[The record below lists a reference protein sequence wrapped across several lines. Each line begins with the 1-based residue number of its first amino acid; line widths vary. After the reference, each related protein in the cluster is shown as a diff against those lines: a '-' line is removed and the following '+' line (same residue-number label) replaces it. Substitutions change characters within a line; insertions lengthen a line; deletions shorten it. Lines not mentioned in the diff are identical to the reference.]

1 MEGVRVLVVSE
12 DPLVRAGLASLLAGQ
27 AGIFV
32 EGQMGPEEL
41 PAAEMPAGEPEV
53 AVWDAA
59 AGGSGLDQLGEAAA
73 GSLRVLAVLADEGQ
87 AAEALGAGARGVV
100 LRDVGAARLAAAVRA
115 VAEGLMVLDAVTA
128 ESVLRPRPASSAT
141 VEHLTPREQEVLQ
154 LLAQGL
160 SNKLIAARLGISDH
174 TVKFHVNAILGK
186 LGAQSRTEAI
196 AQAARLGLVLF

>member
-1 MEGVRVLVVSE
+1 MDEVRVLVVSE
-12 DPLVRAGLASLLAGQ
+12 DPLVRSGLASLLAGQ
-27 AGIFV
+27 PGIV
-32 EGQMGPEEL
+32 VDGQMSPDEL
-41 PAAEMPAGEPEV
+41 PAEAGEPEV
-53 AVWDAA
+53 AVWDAG
-59 AGGSGLDQLGEAAA
+59 AGSSGLEHLDETA
-73 GSLRVLAVLADEGQ
+73 SRVLRVLAVLTNEGQ

-100 LRDVGAARLAAAVRA
+100 RRDAGAARLAAAVRA
-115 VAEGLMVLDAVTA
+115 VAEGLVVLDAAAA
-128 ESVLRPRPASSAT
+128 ESVLRPRPAAPAT

>member
-1 MEGVRVLVVSE
+1 MDEVRVLVVSE
-12 DPLVRAGLASLLAGQ
+12 DPLVRSALASLLTGQ
-27 AGIFV
+27 AGV
-32 EGQMGPEEL
+32 VVDGQASPEEL
-41 PAAEMPAGEPEV
+41 PGASPAGEPDV
-53 AVWDAA
+53 AVWDTGAA
-59 AGGSGLDQLGEAAA
+59 SGLDHLGETATR
-73 GSLRVLAVLADEGQ
+73 SFRVLAVLADEAQ
-87 AAEALGAGARGVV
+87 AAEALSAGARGVV
-100 LRDVGAARLAAAVRA
+100 LRDTGGPRLAAAVRA
-115 VAEGLMVLDAVTA
+115 VAEGLMVLDVSAA
-128 ESVLRPRPASSAT
+128 ESVLRPRPALPAM

>member
-1 MEGVRVLVVSE
+1 MEEVRVFVVSE
-12 DPLVRAGLASLLAGQ
+12 DPLVRSGLASLLAGQ
-27 AGIFV
+27 PGIV
-32 EGQMGPEEL
+32 VGGQMSPEEL
-41 PAAEMPAGEPEV
+41 PAGGGQPEV
-53 AVWDAA
+53 AVWDA
-59 AGGSGLDQLGEAAA
+59 GSGSSGLDHLDETATR
-73 GSLRVLAVLADEGQ
+73 SLRVLAVLADEGQ

-100 LRDVGAARLAAAVRA
+100 LRDAGAARLAAAVRA
-115 VAEGLMVLDAVTA
+115 VAEGLVVLDAVAA
-128 ESVLRPRPASSAT
+128 ESVLRPRPATPAT
-141 VEHLTPREQEVLQ
+141 IEHLTPREQEVLQ

>member
-1 MEGVRVLVVSE
+1 MEEVRVVVVSE
-12 DPLVRAGLASLLAGQ
+12 DPLVRSGLASLLAGQ
-27 AGIFV
+27 PGIV
-32 EGQMGPEEL
+32 VDGQMSPDEL
-41 PAAEMPAGEPEV
+41 PAEEGEPEV
-53 AVWDAA
+53 AVWDA
-59 AGGSGLDQLGEAAA
+59 GSGSSGIEHLDETA
-73 GSLRVLAVLADEGQ
+73 SRTLRVLAVLADEGQ

-100 LRDVGAARLAAAVRA
+100 LRDAGAARLAAAVRA
-115 VAEGLMVLDAVTA
+115 VAEGLMVLDAATA
-128 ESVLRPRPASSAT
+128 ASVLRPRPAAPAT

>member
-1 MEGVRVLVVSE
+1 MEEVRVVVVSE
-12 DPLVRAGLASLLAGQ
+12 DPLVRSGLASLLAGQ
-27 AGIFV
+27 PGIV
-32 EGQMGPEEL
+32 VDGQMSPDEL
-41 PAAEMPAGEPEV
+41 PAEGGEPEV
-53 AVWDAA
+53 AVWDA
-59 AGGSGLDQLGEAAA
+59 GSGSAGLEHLDETASR
-73 GSLRVLAVLADEGQ
+73 SLRVLAVLADEGQ

-100 LRDVGAARLAAAVRA
+100 LRDAGAARLAAAVRA
-115 VAEGLMVLDAVTA
+115 VAEGLMVLDAGAA
-128 ESVLRPRPASSAT
+128 ESVLRPRPAAPAS

-160 SNKLIAARLGISDH
+160 SNKLIAVRLGISDH

>member
-1 MEGVRVLVVSE
+1 MSP
-12 DPLVRAGLASLLAGQ
+12 D
-27 AGIFV
+27 
-32 EGQMGPEEL
+32 EL
-41 PAAEMPAGEPEV
+41 PPEAGEPEV
-53 AVWDAA
+53 AVWDA
-59 AGGSGLDQLGEAAA
+59 GSGTSGLEHLDGAASR
-73 GSLRVLAVLADEGQ
+73 SLRVLAVLADEGQ
-87 AAEALGAGARGVV
+87 AAEALAAGARGVV
-100 LRDVGAARLAAAVRA
+100 LRDAGAARLAAAVRA
-115 VAEGLMVLDAVTA
+115 VAEGLMVLDAVAA
-128 ESVLRPRPASSAT
+128 ESVLRPRPAAPAT

>member
-1 MEGVRVLVVSE
+1 MSP
-12 DPLVRAGLASLLAGQ
+12 D
-27 AGIFV
+27 
-32 EGQMGPEEL
+32 EL
-41 PAAEMPAGEPEV
+41 PAEAGEPEV
-53 AVWDAA
+53 AVWDA
-59 AGGSGLDQLGEAAA
+59 GSGSSALDHLGETASR
-73 GSLRVLAVLADEGQ
+73 SLRVLAVLADEGQ

-100 LRDVGAARLAAAVRA
+100 RRDAGAARLAAAVRA
-115 VAEGLMVLDAVTA
+115 VAEGLMVLDAVAA
-128 ESVLRPRPASSAT
+128 ESVLRPRPAAPAT

-160 SNKLIAARLGISDH
+160 SNKLIAVRLGISDH

>member
-1 MEGVRVLVVSE
+1 MEEVRVLVVSQ
-12 DPLVRAGLASLLAGQ
+12 DPLVRSGLASLLAGQ
-27 AGIFV
+27 PGIVV
-32 EGQMGPEEL
+32 EGQMSPDEL
-41 PAAEMPAGEPEV
+41 PAEAGEPEV
-53 AVWDAA
+53 AVWDAG
-59 AGGSGLDQLGEAAA
+59 AGSSGLEHLDETASRA
-73 GSLRVLAVLADEGQ
+73 LRVLAVLADEGQ

-100 LRDVGAARLAAAVRA
+100 LRDAGAARLAAAVRA
-115 VAEGLMVLDAVTA
+115 VAEGLMVLDDAAA
-128 ESVLRPRPASSAT
+128 ESVLRPRPAAPAT

>member
-1 MEGVRVLVVSE
+1 MEEVRVFVVSE
-12 DPLVRAGLASLLAGQ
+12 DPLVRSGLASLLAGQ
-27 AGIFV
+27 PGIIV
-32 EGQMGPEEL
+32 GGQMSPDEL
-41 PAAEMPAGEPEV
+41 PAGGGEPEV
-53 AVWDAA
+53 AVWDA
-59 AGGSGLDQLGEAAA
+59 GSGSSGLDHLDETVTR
-73 GSLRVLAVLADEGQ
+73 SLRVLAVLADEGQ

-100 LRDVGAARLAAAVRA
+100 LRDAGAARLAAAVRA
-115 VAEGLMVLDAVTA
+115 VAEGLVVLDAVAA
-128 ESVLRPRPASSAT
+128 ESVLRPRPATPAT
-141 VEHLTPREQEVLQ
+141 IEHLTPREQEVLQ

>member
-1 MEGVRVLVVSE
+1 MEEVRALVVSE
-12 DPLVRAGLASLLAGQ
+12 DPLVRSALASLLAGQ
-27 AGIFV
+27 PGIV
-32 EGQMGPEEL
+32 VDGQLSPEEL
-41 PAAEMPAGEPEV
+41 PAQARGSEPEV
-53 AVWDAA
+53 AVWDAGA
-59 AGGSGLDQLGEAAA
+59 ASGLDHLAETATRDF
-73 GSLRVLAVLADEGQ
+73 RVLAVLGDESQ

-100 LRDVGAARLAAAVRA
+100 LRDVGGARLAAAVRA
-115 VAEGLMVLDAVTA
+115 VAEGLMVLDASAA
-128 ESVLRPRPASSAT
+128 ESVLRPRPPSPAT